1 VVSVT
6 SAQWALYGMPNC
18 SCIGPICNWRV
29 AKGGRSSSGNFACPF
44 AESLRQ
50 FSVIS
55 AEMLLPV
62 VLRRKIVGCRAVLAG
77 SPRAGSGIRSA
88 SIGARIVYCLA
99 AVTGR
104 AAEAEAEFRTSIRIE
119 PRDESWLDLGLFYLT
134 QKRYADAVEVFKR
147 SAESSSRP
155 HDLWMLLGQAYLQ
168 QNQPEQAL
176 VALDKAE
183 ASSPFRDEGESL
195 GANFN
200 SMIAT
205 GRAKA
210 WYQLG
215 DVARAVSFQEDAV
228 KLAPNDAKLW
238 LGLAD
243 LYDAQGRTA
252 EAEQAR
258 GRAAGR

>member
-1 VVSVT
+1 
-6 SAQWALYGMPNC
+6 M
-18 SCIGPICNWRV
+18 
-29 AKGGRSSSGNFACPF
+29 
-44 AESLRQ
+44 
-50 FSVIS
+50 
-55 AEMLLPV
+55 
-62 VLRRKIVGCRAVLAG
+62 
-77 SPRAGSGIRSA
+77 
-88 SIGARIVYCLA
+88 
-99 AVTGR
+99 TGR